1 MAPLPEQYAGVAD
14 ADLTGTTAVV
24 TGSTSGIGRQIALSL
39 GRLGADVVVHGC
51 DRGAGDAVVEKLDET
66 AGSGVFV
73 AADFATQD
81 GVREFA
87 TAVQERVDGIDLL
100 FNNAGAMFGSG
111 RLTDDG
117 IEATIAVNH
126 LAPFLLTHSLFPSLA
141 DDGRIVTTSSGAH
154 RQGRIDFESFRTVD
168 GYSAST
174 AYAQS
179 KLANVLFTRELA
191 RRTDRVTANCFDPGF
206 VPGSDFFRAMPAVMR
221 IQMTAAS
228 LIPGAGRSIEEGAAT
243 GVYLGV
249 SSEVDATSGKYFSR
263 CSEKRPSKAARDDKT
278 ARRLWEVSEDLTRIE
293 NDERF
298 PATESSR

>member
-1 MAPLPEQYAGVAD
+1 MARLPEEHAGVAD
-14 ADLTGTTAVV
+14 AALAGTTAVV

-39 GRLGADVVVHGC
+39 GRLGAHVVVHGR
-51 DRGAGDAVVEKLDET
+51 DRDAGTDVVAELDET
-66 AGSGVFV
+66 AGSGEFV

-87 TAVQERVDGIDLL
+87 ATVQEQVDEIDLL
-100 FNNAGAMFGSG
+100 HNNAGTMFRSG

-117 IEATIAVNH
+117 IEATLAVNH
-126 LAPFLLTHSLFPSLA
+126 LAPFLLTHLLFPSLA
-141 DDGRIVTTSSGAH
+141 ADGRVVTTSSGAH
-154 RQGRIDFESFRTVD
+154 RQARIDFESLRTVD
-168 GYSAST
+168 GYSGTT
-174 AYAQS
+174 AYARS

-228 LIPGAGRSIEEGAAT
+228 VIPGIGRSIEQGAAT

-249 SSEVDATSGKYFSR
+249 SDAVADTSGKYFSR
-263 CSEKRPSKAARDDKT
+263 CSERRPSRAARDDKT
-278 ARRLWEVSEDLTRIE
+278 ARRLWEVSEDLTGI
-293 NDERF
+293 
-298 PATESSR
+298 ESSELLTPAPESG